1 LSTTSIYYSKE
12 NLIRT
17 TEDANNPEDRGL
29 IDMPNVKLRIQDI
42 NDKRL
47 YRTTTYKFSNDY
59 CLINITLEQYFIFTK
74 PTSNKQLEINDIA
87 DNFIME
93 NTQIITEIQTY
104 NTDKLTDLTTQQKLK

>member
-1 LSTTSIYYSKE
+1 LSTASIYYSKE

-29 IDMPNVKLRIQDI
+29 LDMPNVKLIITDI

-47 YRTTTYKFSNDY
+47 YRTKKYKFSNDY
-59 CLINITLEQYFIFTK
+59 FLINLPLEQYFIVTK
-74 PTSNKQLEINDIA
+74 PTSKQHLEINDIA

-93 NTQIITEIQTY
+93 HTQIIT
-104 NTDKLTDLTTQQKLK
+104 